1 MTERYK
7 MVTLEDNEDI
17 TSESYDRACDIGAT
31 LRCIYSA
38 LPRGEPERLAINDTV
53 TPPEQWRHCSNEP
66 VHTEESQERIFSSSY
81 EFVNRLR
88 WNGVFTGYTLD
99 NVLNGNQNG
108 GWTDQIARDFTG
120 QELKEVPDWSV
131 LAYPRLIEGLPDDLV
146 CRPPALMGEVGWL
159 VDGAIVNR
167 DTIAYQERLCL
178 MHQFGIIDLL
188 QGLEPQKTVQIIEIG
203 GGYGGLGYFL
213 GQIFK
218 NIQYVICDLPVSLY
232 FSATYLSEVVGAN
245 NVGIYDGN
253 NPEVLESDK
262 GPRYVCLPNHFFDH
276 LAGQSFDL
284 AINTMS
290 FIEMP
295 GDVVDH
301 YARGLKSLMLPE
313 GMLFEQNYYF
323 LRPDAPPTHCEPR
336 TIIEKYF
343 RYKLGVD
350 RGSYW
355 GIPNLWVNHLP
366 VELMAA
372 SKIPFHK
379 S

>member
-1 MTERYK
+1 MWLQ
-7 MVTLEDNEDI
+7 LESTAETDD
-17 TSESYDRACDIGAT
+17 
-31 LRCIYSA
+31 
-38 LPRGEPERLAINDTV
+38 
-53 TPPEQWRHCSNEP
+53 
-66 VHTEESQERIFSSSY
+66 
-81 EFVNRLR
+81 
-88 WNGVFTGYTLD
+88 GVFSLL
-99 NVLNGNQNG
+99 LNG
-108 GWTDQIARDFTG
+108 
-120 QELKEVPDWSV
+120 KK
-131 LAYPRLIEGLPDDLV
+131 LAKTI
-146 CRPPALMGEVGWL
+146 
-159 VDGAIVNR
+159 VDGGIVNR

-178 MHQFGIIDLL
+178 IHQFGIIDLL
-188 QGLEPQKTVQIIEIG
+188 RGLDPQKTVRIIEIG

-218 NIQYVICDLPVSLY
+218 NIHYVICDLPVSLY
-232 FSATYLSEVVGAN
+232 FSATYLSEVVGAED
-245 NVGIYDGN
+245 VVIYDGN
-253 NPEVLESDK
+253 NPEVLEPDK

-301 YARGLKSLMLPE
+301 YARGLKSLLLPE
-313 GMLFEQNYYF
+313 GMLFEQNYFY

-336 TIIEKYF
+336 TIIQNYF

-350 RGSYW
+350 HNSYW
-355 GIPNLWVNHLP
+355 GIPNLWLNHLP

-372 SKIPFHK
+372 SKLPFHK